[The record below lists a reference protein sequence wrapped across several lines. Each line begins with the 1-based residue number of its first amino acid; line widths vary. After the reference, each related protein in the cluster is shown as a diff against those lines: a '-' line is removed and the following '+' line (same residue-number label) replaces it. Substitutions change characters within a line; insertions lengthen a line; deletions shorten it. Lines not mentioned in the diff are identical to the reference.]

1 MPTVTVH
8 TKDVPSFHRACEEEP
23 LCTLHH
29 GFREILKK
37 KLVIKRAML

>member
-8 TKDVPSFHRACEEEP
+8 TKDVPSFHHACEEEP